1 MSLSRNKSS
10 IAIPLNAHKPRQ
22 IKALPQNLF
31 DALEVQ
37 TLEIIFIFKTATP
50 EKPTARVRVYAC
62 CSRKKS
68 PPLTIPRRI

>member
-1 MSLSRNKSS
+1 MDKNTEQVFHRYSSKRSQASSDQGIASKSV
-10 IAIPLNAHKPRQ
+10 
-22 IKALPQNLF
+22 

-50 EKPTARVRVYAC
+50 EKLTARVYAC